1 MRALAPE
8 FRAYTWAPP
17 SEEVAQL
24 AGIDVAQ
31 VIRFDQN
38 TSPQPLPSSR
48 PGTIAKALAGINNY
62 PPGGYKELHR
72 AIADYNGV
80 DPANVVIGLGADDLI
95 LLCARAFAGPGDSIC
110 ITPERTYP
118 VYRFGDFFPVVE
130 TVVLNPTDK
139 PQLGAGDEIWDFL
152 RIATAAALGAG

>member
-1 MRALAPE
+1 KPLAPE
-8 FRAYTWAPP
+8 FVAYSCAMPTD
-17 SEEVAQL
+17 EVAVL
-24 AGIDVAQ
+24 AGIDVSQ

-80 DPANVVIGLGADDLI
+80 DPANVVLGLGADDLI
-95 LLCARAFAGPGDSIC
+95 LLCARAFAGPGDSIA
-110 ITPERTYP
+110 IEPERTYP
-118 VYRFGDFFPVVE
+118 LY
-130 TVVLNPTDK
+130 
-139 PQLGAGDEIWDFL
+139 
-152 RIATAAALGAG
+152 RIATQLAGAEVTNRQLASTTLTFTCRPHSPLGEIAPAA